1 MRYDI
6 APVPKPRMTQRDKW
20 MKRACVLR
28 YRAFADK
35 CRARRVTLPQPCRV
49 VFYLSMPPSWT
60 DSKRALLAGQPHT
73 VRPDLDNL
81 IKALGDA
88 VHAEDSHLWSI
99 RAEKRW
105 TLGKAY
111 FEVEPV

>member
-20 MKRACVLR
+20 LKRPCVLR

-35 CRARRVTLPQPCRV
+35 CRARRVKLPGACRI
-49 VFYLSMPPSWT
+49 VFHLPMPRTWSV
-60 DSKRALLAGQPHT
+60 SKRVQLQGAPHT
-73 VRPDLDNL
+73 TKPDLDNL
-81 IKALGDA
+81 IKALMDA
-88 VHAEDSHLWSI
+88 VLKDDAHVFDI

-111 FEVEPV
+111 FEVEPA